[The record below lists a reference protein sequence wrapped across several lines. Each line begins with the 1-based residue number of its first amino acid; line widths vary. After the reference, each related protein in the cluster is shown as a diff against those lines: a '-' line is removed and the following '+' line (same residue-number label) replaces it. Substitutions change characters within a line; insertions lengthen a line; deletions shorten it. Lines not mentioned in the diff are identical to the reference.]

1 MQRFLAVNSGGG
13 ESKGKNLTYG
23 VRGAPPQIRKRARGL
38 GLEVLA
44 DATFPFVIQQEEATE
59 ELLREKYYSMFLRSR
74 THHDVPRLTGISQ
87 DVGGEIC
94 VVENEDKVEQFQPE
108 WVQGVATVGVI
119 GANETP
125 DWMVDDAAKRI
136 KTMAG

>member
-1 MQRFLAVNSGGG
+1 
-13 ESKGKNLTYG
+13 
-23 VRGAPPQIRKRARGL
+23 
-38 GLEVLA
+38 
-44 DATFPFVIQQEEATE
+44 
-59 ELLREKYYSMFLRSR
+59 
-74 THHDVPRLTGISQ
+74 
-87 DVGGEIC
+87 
-94 VVENEDKVEQFQPE
+94 VEQFQPE

>member
-1 MQRFLAVNSGGG
+1 MR
-13 ESKGKNLTYG
+13 EEYYLT
-23 VRGAPPQIRKRARGL
+23 
-38 GLEVLA
+38 
-44 DATFPFVIQQEEATE
+44 
-59 ELLREKYYSMFLRSR
+59 FLRGR
-74 THHDVPRLTGISQ
+74 TRHDVPRLTGISQ
-87 DVGGEIC
+87 EVGGEIR

-108 WVQGVATVGVI
+108 WVQGAATVGVN